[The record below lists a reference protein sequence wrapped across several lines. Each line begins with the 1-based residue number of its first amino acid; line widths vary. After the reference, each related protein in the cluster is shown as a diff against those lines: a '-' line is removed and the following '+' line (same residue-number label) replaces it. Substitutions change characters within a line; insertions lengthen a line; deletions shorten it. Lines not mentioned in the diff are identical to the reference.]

1 MIEFNNVQL
10 GYGKK
15 PVLTSLNFRIRKGDF
30 FGIVGPNGAGK
41 TTLLRAILGLL
52 KPIKGEITFPK
63 NGKGYKKSI
72 GYVPQHA
79 SVDEIYP
86 ITVLEMVLMG
96 RYEKIGIFK
105 RPKEK
110 DYEIAKEMLKNVG
123 IENLANKNYRELS
136 GGQKQR
142 TLIARAM
149 VGEPSILILDEPVE
163 GMDIHG
169 EQAIMKLTKDI
180 HTKYSLT
187 VILVSHNLNVVAN
200 YVKTLAIIYNNTL
213 KLGPIDSILS
223 EETLAKVYG
232 IKVKIAN
239 ISGQKAIISKLNE

>member
-123 IENLANKNYRELS
+123 IKNLANKNYRELS

>member
-1 MIEFNNVQL
+1 MIEFNNVDL

-15 PVLTSLNFRIRKGDF
+15 PVLTSLNFNIQTGDF

-41 TTLLRAILGLL
+41 TTLLKAILGLL
-52 KPIKGEITFPK
+52 KPINGEITFPDH
-63 NGKGYKKSI
+63 GKGYKKGI

-79 SVDEIYP
+79 SVDEIFP
-86 ITVLEMVLMG
+86 ITVQEMVLMG

-110 DYEIAKEMLKNVG
+110 DYETVKEMLKNVG
-123 IENLANKNYRELS
+123 IETLVDKNYRELS

-149 VGEPSILILDEPVE
+149 VGEPKTLILDEPVE
-163 GMDIHG
+163 GMDIQG
-169 EQAIMKLTKDI
+169 EIAIMELIKTL
-180 HTKYSLT
+180 HTEYTLT
-187 VILVSHNLNVVAN
+187 VILVSHDLNIVAN
-200 YVKTLAIIYNNTL
+200 YVKTLSIIDKNTL
-213 KLGPIDSILS
+213 RLGPVDSILN